1 MLHGFSDSDWA
12 GSAQDRKSTSGICF
26 SLGSAMVSWLSRKH
40 GSIGLSTAK
49 AEYISAID
57 VVGHNTHTEKGG
69 ESVCGHFYQFF
80 ALFPTTS
87 YNQFLS
93 SIHHIS

>member
-69 ESVCGHFYQFF
+69 ESVCGHFYQILL
-80 ALFPTTS
+80 LFPTTS